1 MKPKTTLNLFK
12 NFLAI
17 ELKNYRLLF
26 LAFANKKVSLF
37 SSMLFYALILL
48 LNTSMSYSKSSSCKA
63 TLQANKNRFT
73 KSVPPEGT
81 SYTMQISNTGTSNS
95 TYTLSSYNVNSSC
108 SNNDGSSSSSNV
120 NLNISFSDM
129 SQNSISAISLSPGE
143 TANFLV
149 NVKIPTGTAIN
160 KWNCTEITATAT
172 ACSSY
177 KVSTILHTLVSDP
190 NQE

>member
-17 ELKNYRLLF
+17 ELKKHILLF
-26 LAFANKKVSLF
+26 LVLAYKKVPLRP
-37 SSMLFYALILL
+37 SMLLCTSILFI
-48 LNTSMSYSKSSSCKA
+48 NSSIAYSQSSPCKA
-63 TLQANKNRFT
+63 TLQVNKNRFT

-81 SYTMQISNTGTSNS
+81 SYTMQISNTGSSNS
-95 TYTLSSYNVNSSC
+95 TYTLSSSNVNSSC
-108 SNNDGSSSSSNV
+108 SNNDGSSSSNNV
-120 NLNISFSDM
+120 NLNISFSDTT
-129 SQNSISAISLSPGE
+129 QNSISEISLSPGE
-143 TANFLV
+143 TANFFV
-149 NVKIPTGTAIN
+149 NVKIPMGTAIS